1 MTATT
6 QLYRHSLSLV
16 TDLYQLTMAA
26 GYWQHGLADRE
37 AVFHL
42 SFRELPFSSGF
53 AVGCGLAQ
61 VVQWLQGFQFTD
73 HDLEYL
79 RSLTGNDEQPLFRE
93 DFLQYLAALEFNCDV
108 DAVVEGTAVFAREPI
123 LRVQGPLLQGQLVET
138 ALLTIL
144 NFQTLV
150 ATKAA
155 RVCRAAQ
162 GDRVLEFGLRRA
174 QGIDGGVS
182 ASRAAYVGGCAATS
196 NLMAGQLFGIPV
208 SGTHSHSWVL
218 AFKQEQQAFEAY
230 AQAMPNN
237 CVLLVDTFDSL
248 QGVSHAITVA
258 EKMKKAGHQLM
269 GIRLDSGDLVS
280 LSCQARRMLDD
291 AGFPDV
297 AVIASNDLDE
307 YAITQ
312 LKQQGAAISVWGV
325 GTRLATAYD
334 QPALG
339 GIYKL
344 SALRDGDGEWQN
356 LLKLSDE
363 ATKATD
369 PGILQ
374 VRRYYNESFM
384 EADVIYDLRWGP
396 DKLLASHDMKTG
408 TKGKMDSSDRGE
420 DLLVPV
426 FRGGQLV
433 YEFPDLSDTRQ
444 RTSDQLA
451 MLREEVVRLQRP
463 AEYPIRMES
472 RLYQERLELLAN
484 AGRPAP

>member
-6 QLYRHSLSLV
+6 QLYRHSRSLV

-42 SFRELPFSSGF
+42 SFREPPFGSEF
-53 AVGCGLAQ
+53 AVCCGLEQ
-61 VVQWLQGFQFTD
+61 LVEWLLDFRFTD
-73 HDLEYL
+73 HDLDYL
-79 RSLTGNDEQPLFRE
+79 GSLTGNDNEPLFQE
-93 DFLQYLAALEFNCDV
+93 GFLGYLADLKFNCDL
-108 DAVVEGTAVFAREPI
+108 DAVVEGTVVFAREPL
-123 LRVQGPLLQGQLVET
+123 LRIQGPLLQGQLVET

-162 GDRVLEFGLRRA
+162 GDPVLEFGLRRA
-174 QGIDGGVS
+174 QGIDGGIS
-182 ASRAAYVGGCAATS
+182 ASRAAYVGGCTSTS
-196 NLMAGQLFGIPV
+196 NVIAGKLFGIPV

-218 AFKQEQQAFEAY
+218 SFEDEEQAFAAY
-230 AQAMPNN
+230 AQTMPNN

-248 QGVSHAITVA
+248 QGIRNAIAVA
-258 EKMKKAGHQLM
+258 EKMKQAGRDLM
-269 GIRLDSGDLVS
+269 GIRLDSGDLVR
-280 LSCQARRMLDD
+280 LSCQARQMLDE

-297 AVIASNDLDE
+297 AVVASNDLDE
-307 YAITQ
+307 HVITQ

-339 GIYKL
+339 GVYKL

-356 LLKLSDE
+356 LVKRSDDL
-363 ATKATD
+363 AKATD

-374 VRRYYNESFM
+374 VRRYYNESLL

-396 DKLLASHDMKTG
+396 NKLVGSHHIKTG
-408 TKGKMDSSDRGE
+408 AKAGKGQSDRGE

-426 FRGGQLV
+426 LRGGQSV
-433 YEFPDLSDTRQ
+433 YEFPNITDVRQ
-444 RTSDQLA
+444 RTQDQLA
-451 MLREEVVRLQRP
+451 MLKEAIVRLESP
-463 AEYPIRMES
+463 EEYPVLMES
-472 RLYQERLELLAN
+472 RLYQERTELLAR
-484 AGRPAP
+484 AGRSAP